1 MSMVARIALLATA
14 LLAAP
19 LVATSALATPFAVRL
34 GEARIA
40 LDTPPGFSDAA
51 FTGSPRVLEMAESLT
66 SASNRVLL
74 FAITDADLRRFTVGD
89 TPELRQYM
97 IVVTPRSLERRQV
110 SVNDFER
117 YVADLTRGL
126 GEPPPGITDFRT
138 FLADRPPGQPTL
150 LAELRREP
158 ALLSILQGARLSAEE
173 KEFWWEKSEP
183 GYYLL
188 STTTL
193 LRLRERALS
202 LSVFTG
208 YTSPADL
215 EWLKLTTQRWVE
227 ELLRLN
233 RR

>member
-1 MSMVARIALLATA
+1 MSARQRIPLLTA
-14 LLAAP
+14 VLAAA
-19 LVATSALATPFAVRL
+19 LAATPALATPFAVRL
-34 GEARIA
+34 GQASIA

-74 FAITDADLRRFTVGD
+74 FGITDADLRRFTVGD
-89 TPELRQYM
+89 TPELRRYM
-97 IVVTPRSLERRQV
+97 IAVTPRSLERRQV

-117 YVADLTRGL
+117 YVAEVTRGL
-126 GEPPPGITDFRT
+126 DPPQPESTDYRT
-138 FLADRPPGQPTL
+138 FLKGRSPGHPAL
-150 LAELRREP
+150 LAELSRAP

-173 KEFWWEKSEP
+173 KEFWLEKSAP

-208 YTSPADL
+208 YESPADL
-215 EWLKLTTQRWVE
+215 EWIKSTTKRWVE